1 MKDRVRGESAEDK
14 RSRID
19 GTKRKE
25 DVAACVGSQFRE
37 NKRTQARAASEFKHS
52 RNSSL
57 FHEPP
62 DEFTPGLAVEFNRR
76 KPKKVE
82 DGMFYTFNKLLPPS
96 YWRKVSGFSLAY
108 AEHKSAGED
117 TNAALPEK
125 DRHPSYKGAGKQR
138 PWNPKWVSPDGLL
151 LFHALRLLMVINK
164 RAAHEEHFSNDP
176 LLRSCVAEFC
186 TLILFEQTARFFCPY
201 DVHALITDP
210 EWEGFDPHAKYRSIM
225 EALKDGIHAILCP
238 PRTLSYDEGGKPWS
252 GKGGH
257 GITVH
262 YNPSKPNQRMSM
274 CFMFAAFGIPFA
286 WEFYTGKNSNIYNEK
301 ESNTPEEKGFGTT
314 IARILRLLRAVKGT
328 GYHLYFDNLFTSL
341 FLFYLL
347 DKLYGCR
354 AVGTHR
360 ANNNLPTL
368 SWEGDYTRGDTKW
381 ATSWYDNVPFTYLEY

>member
-37 NKRTQARAASEFKHS
+37 NKRTQARAASEFKYS

-151 LFHALRLLMVINK
+151 LFHALKLLMVINK
-164 RAAHEEHFSNDP
+164 RAGHEEHFSNDP

-186 TLILFEQTARFFCPY
+186 TLIPFEQTARFF
-201 DVHALITDP
+201 VLT
-210 EWEGFDPHAKYRSIM
+210 
-225 EALKDGIHAILCP
+225 
-238 PRTLSYDEGGKPWS
+238 
-252 GKGGH
+252 
-257 GITVH
+257 
-262 YNPSKPNQRMSM
+262 MS
-274 CFMFAAFGIPFA
+274 
-286 WEFYTGKNSNIYNEK
+286 
-301 ESNTPEEKGFGTT
+301 
-314 IARILRLLRAVKGT
+314 
-328 GYHLYFDNLFTSL
+328 
-341 FLFYLL
+341 
-347 DKLYGCR
+347 
-354 AVGTHR
+354 
-360 ANNNLPTL
+360 
-368 SWEGDYTRGDTKW
+368 TR
-381 ATSWYDNVPFTYLEY
+381 